1 MKENEIATEIAL
13 IIILFAVSACA
24 GGGGVNVKDAAGK
37 DGAQRAGEQRAPVP
51 APPKPRTVQ
60 PPGWVLG
67 QGHPSYPLSRYVV
80 GVGVS
85 ESSSVA
91 ANESARSELAKS
103 LKVEIQSEMKDTA
116 TSEWT
121 YVEEIIRTK
130 VKARLEGLDI
140 RDGWHDPDRDVYYA
154 LAAID
159 RNLLAAVFRDQIK
172 DAETSLKNH
181 MDEGTRAEESGE
193 VLGALGRYYEGY
205 RLAPNLDSL
214 KKSLRTVVRSPESA
228 APDLSHLTAGKFS
241 SRIVGIVQSLK
252 IAPKSGDKQEIKSI
266 KSQLAPLVAGV
277 YLEKGAQ
284 RVPVRNIPAIFEYE
298 KGAGEL
304 TRERTSG
311 PAGELETAVHSIASF
326 AEPAHLISVK
336 LDFPKIAA
344 NFDPEMVRQFL
355 EPMKNVKT
363 TFSYFIKVIAT
374 GPKTQDWRGGMINL
388 ANQIIKNLSPGGNP
402 KIGIVAFKEQ
412 RSDKTTTVGKL
423 LKGDL
428 TVALAQAENLTVK
441 ETPDPRDPQASSQ
454 DAASKSGL
462 DFYVTG
468 SYRMGKK
475 DLDVQ
480 ATLAETKTGHI
491 KSSGQ
496 IQIGRESIP
505 AEDLAALSPGGGL
518 AEKPDAAAPS
528 RPENYEEALEKL
540 VALKPE
546 EARFGIKVWTDRME
560 YQVGDTVRFYVKAE
574 ESCYLTLFDVA
585 PNGDATVIFPNKF
598 HKDNYIRGG
607 ATYEIPEAS
616 YGFQFAVQGPEGM
629 ERSKAIATLKPD
641 PLLNLDFSRGFHA
654 IEKDSRGTRSIKVMQ
669 DKLGRKSGAEWTAG
683 YAEIFIFN
691 KDRAFTRGARQIPLK

>member
-1 MKENEIATEIAL
+1 MKENKIATL
-13 IIILFAVSACA
+13 IFVLFALSACA
-24 GGGGVNVKDAAGK
+24 AGGGVKDAGSK
-37 DGAQRAGEQRAPVP
+37 DDAQRVEERRAPVP
-51 APPKPRTVQ
+51 PVPKPRTAQ

-67 QGHPSYPLSRYVV
+67 KGHPSYPLSRYAV

-121 YVEEIIRTK
+121 YVEEIIKTK
-130 VKARLEGLDI
+130 VKTRLEGLDI
-140 RDGWHDPDRDVYYA
+140 RDGWRDPDRDVYYA

-172 DAETSLKNH
+172 DAETGLKNH
-181 MDEGTRAEESGE
+181 MDEGTRAEDNGE
-193 VLGALGRYYEGY
+193 VIGALAHYYEGY

-214 KKSLRTVVRSPESA
+214 KKTLRVVVRSPETVVQ
-228 APDLSHLTAGKFS
+228 DLPSLTAEKFS
-241 SRIVGIVQSLK
+241 ARIAGIVQTLK
-252 IAPKSGDKQEIKSI
+252 IAPKSGDKQEVKTI
-266 KSQLAPLVAGV
+266 KSQLAPLVASV
-277 YLEKGAQ
+277 YLEKGTQ
-284 RVPVRNIPAIFEYE
+284 RIPVRNVPAIFEYE

-304 TRERTSG
+304 TREQASG
-311 PAGELETAVHSIASF
+311 PAGELETAVHSISSF

-355 EPMKNVKT
+355 EPLKNVKT
-363 TFSYFIKVIAT
+363 TFGYFIKVIAT
-374 GPKTQDWRGGMINL
+374 GPKTQDWHEGMVNL
-388 ANQIIKNLSPGGNP
+388 ANQIIKNLSPEGNP
-402 KIGIVAFKEQ
+402 RIGVIAFKDQ
-412 RSDKTTTVGKL
+412 RSDKATTVGRL
-423 LKGDL
+423 LKDDF

-441 ETPDPRDPQASSQ
+441 EAHVPKNSQASSQ
-454 DAASKSGL
+454 DIAKSSGV

-480 ATLAETKTGHI
+480 ATLSETGTGHI
-491 KSSGQ
+491 KSSGH

-505 AEDLAALSPGGGL
+505 AEDLAALAPGGGF
-518 AEKPDAAAPS
+518 AEKPDAAPQS
-528 RPENYEEALEKL
+528 RPENYEESLEKL

-546 EARFGIKVWTDRME
+546 DARFGIKVWTDRME
-560 YQVGDTVRFYVKAE
+560 YQIGDNVRFYVKAE
-574 ESCYLTLFDVA
+574 ESCYLTLLDVT

-607 ATYEIPEAS
+607 ATYEIPEKS
-616 YGFQFAVQGPEGM
+616 YGFQFAIQGPDGM
-629 ERSKAIATLKPD
+629 ERIKAIATLKPD
-641 PLLNLDFSRGFHA
+641 PLLNLDLDQGFHA
-654 IEKDSRGTRSIKVMQ
+654 IEKNSRGTRSIKVME
-669 DKLGRKSGAEWTAG
+669 DKLSQKSGSEWAAG

-691 KDRAFTRGARQIPLK
+691 RDRVFTRGARQIPLK